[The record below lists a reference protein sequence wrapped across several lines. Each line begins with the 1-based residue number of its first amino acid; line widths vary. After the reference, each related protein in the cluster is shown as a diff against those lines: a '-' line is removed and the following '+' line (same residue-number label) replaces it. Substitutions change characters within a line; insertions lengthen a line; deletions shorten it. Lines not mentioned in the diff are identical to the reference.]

1 MPLNILEMASIRE
14 PEQAVLM
21 VDPSCFSV
29 DYVINP
35 HMQDDEG
42 NPHVI
47 DRGAAIA
54 GHKALRDVYSELGYE
69 VHVIEAQLDL
79 PDMVFAANQSF
90 PFTGADGE
98 PSVIL
103 SSMAHPERRGE
114 VELIESFYTELGYSL
129 HRLADLVP
137 GDSFEGM
144 GDVLW
149 WPGRRLLVAGHGYR
163 TSASALIQVAE
174 IVDAPL
180 VSLELID
187 ERFYHLDMAL
197 SFLDERTA
205 LWNPQAFS
213 QASRLCL
220 QELVPVLLQPPVAGD
235 QIGFSCN
242 AHAPKAGEVIL
253 AASLTTTAEWLRGMG
268 YRVHSVDLGEFHKA
282 GGSVFCLKMMLP

>member
-1 MPLNILEMASIRE
+1 MASIRE

-54 GHKALRDVYSELGYE
+54 GHAALRDVYSELGYE
-69 VHVIEAQLDL
+69 VHVIEAQPEL

-90 PFTGADGE
+90 PFTSADGE
-98 PSVIL
+98 LSVIL

-114 VELIESFYTELGYSL
+114 VELIEAFYSELGYRV
-129 HRLADLVP
+129 HRLAGLAP

-149 WPGRRLLVAGHGYR
+149 WPGRQLLVAGHGYR
-163 TSASALIQVAE
+163 TSASALTQVAE
-174 IVDAPL
+174 MVGAPL
-180 VSLELID
+180 VSLELVD

-197 SFLDERTA
+197 TFLDERTA

-213 QASRLCL
+213 ESSRLCL
-220 QELVPVLLQPPVAGD
+220 QKLVPALLQPPETGD
-235 QIGFSCN
+235 RIGFSCN

-253 AASLTTTAEWLRGMG
+253 AASLISTAEWLRGMG
-268 YRVHSVDLGEFHKA
+268 CRVHLVDLGEFHKA

>member
-1 MPLNILEMASIRE
+1 MASIRE

-47 DRGAAIA
+47 DRVAAIA
-54 GHKALRDVYSELGYE
+54 GHEALRDVYSELGYE
-69 VHVIEAQLDL
+69 VYVIEARPDL

-90 PFTGADGE
+90 PYTSTDGE
-98 PSVIL
+98 SSVIL
-103 SSMAHPERRGE
+103 SSMAHSERQGE
-114 VELIESFYTELGYSL
+114 VELIEAFYTELGYSV
-129 HRLADLVP
+129 HRLVGLAP

-144 GDVLW
+144 GDVSW

-174 IVDAPL
+174 IVGAPL

-242 AHAPKAGEVIL
+242 AHAPTPGVVIL
-253 AASLTTTAEWLRGMG
+253 DKALTATSDWLMGMG
-268 YRVHSVDLGEFHKA
+268 YSVHLVDLAEFHKA